1 VLAEQIPDRWQ
12 AWMLGD
18 PAELAEQF
26 GQAGSHE
33 RTEWP
38 APRHFGVWGPLS
50 VAQETG
56 VTSLAH

>member
-18 PAELAEQF
+18 PADLAEQF
-26 GQAGSHE
+26 GRLGPTSAQNGPPPGTS
-33 RTEWP
+33 
-38 APRHFGVWGPLS
+38 GCWGPLS
-50 VAQETG
+50 VAQEAG